1 MHGYVSKICV
11 HHKVP
16 KLKSADAA
24 KKKKTTV
31 NVNKKTAKDKG
42 NRFHRGI
49 KTFLVSFTYFY
60 KEKLMI

>member
-24 KKKKTTV
+24 KKRTT
-31 NVNKKTAKDKG
+31 VNKKTAKDKG

>member
-1 MHGYVSKICV
+1 MHGYVSEICV

-24 KKKKTTV
+24 KKDDCKQ
-31 NVNKKTAKDKG
+31 KDCKRQRKSISSWDQNDFG
-42 NRFHRGI
+42 KFNL
-49 KTFLVSFTYFY
+49 FL